1 MKFFYKIKFIYL
13 TFEFICSVF
22 LMDTAV
28 KIIFDKIT
36 MNKNHSYRI
45 ITINFMGVLCLT
57 EQARQACFTIENRQL

>member
-1 MKFFYKIKFIYL
+1 
-13 TFEFICSVF
+13 
-22 LMDTAV
+22 MDTAV

-45 ITINFMGVLCLT
+45 ITTNFMGVLCLT